1 MWIYNDS
8 CHLKVLKS
16 SRELVSAS
24 RIYFG
29 MKFITEVENKKI
41 MKKALG
47 KKSRSAKYMIVIN
60 QFFQLYFFSLLPL
73 TVVNCELLI
82 QSRKSRNGE
91 KKWKHTNDSD
101 NIINHILI
109 FIDWMMERMGKEK
122 RNYAID
128 YVSFYLFLPL
138 FGEEIPWEFY
148 A

>member
-1 MWIYNDS
+1 M
-8 CHLKVLKS
+8 KS

-29 MKFITEVENKKI
+29 MKFITEIENKKI

-91 KKWKHTNDSD
+91 KNENTSM
-101 NIINHILI
+101 I
-109 FIDWMMERMGKEK
+109 
-122 RNYAID
+122 AIT
-128 YVSFYLFLPL
+128 
-138 FGEEIPWEFY
+138 
-148 A
+148 